1 MSDKLK
7 KSVRTKAHK
16 HAHKTVKHLP
26 SSRVRKAKAH
36 LADDGYMIGVVKNG
50 HFHTRDTVYN
60 GVSYSSL
67 TGHAPKYR
75 PIPMSKMRGHYKARI
90 EYLS

>member
-7 KSVRTKAHK
+7 KSVLTKTHK
-16 HAHKTVKHLP
+16 HARKTVKHLP

-50 HFHTRDTVYN
+50 RFHTKDTVYN

-67 TGHAPKYR
+67 TGHSPKYK
-75 PIPMSKMRGHYKARI
+75 PILISKMLNHYKARI
-90 EYLS
+90 EYIK